1 MVIEQQ
7 GGCQEGLSAPHP
19 RGLGRRGCRDP
30 LVLLAETRSRRCA
43 GRQEDTGLSGCLAPS
58 LPVFCGCGA
67 RFPQGPRAPRPALC
81 LPALSRGHDQLLGAA
96 GQCCSPSLCGVQ
108 PLGSLL
114 QCRIIVWKQKTTKLC
129 GRAAVAHCWLPPPA
143 PLRLVPQHAAVGGCR
158 QPRARLAVL
167 GEMDR
172 AG

>member
-43 GRQEDTGLSGCLAPS
+43 GRQEDTGLSGCLAPP

-67 RFPQGPRAPRPALC
+67 RFPRGLWAPRPALC
-81 LPALSRGHDQLLGAA
+81 LPALSRGHDQLLGTARH
-96 GQCCSPSLCGVQ
+96 CCSPSLCGVQ
-108 PLGSLL
+108 PLSSPL

-129 GRAAVAHCWLPPPA
+129 GGAAVAHCWLPPPCA
-143 PLRLVPQHAAVGGCR
+143 PSPCPPARRSGGLSAASGP
-158 QPRARLAVL
+158 PR
-167 GEMDR
+167 R
-172 AG
+172 AGGDG